1 MRWRTTLILAV
12 LLAGVAVFYYVYEV
26 RLGPGREKTQS
37 QKDRVFTAEPKD
49 VESITVRRKGDTL
62 RLRREGDGWM
72 IVEPVTAKAD
82 KGPAEDLVSG
92 AVNAKAERE
101 ADPNP
106 AKLAD
111 FGLDPP
117 LAELTIS
124 VKGKAEPLSLLL
136 GEKSPT
142 RVWVYGKTKEK
153 PAVFLTSDVLF
164 RDATKKVEEFRD
176 KTILAID
183 RKDVI
188 ALEVRGKG
196 EALAAESGAPGE
208 WKMTKPRSLPA
219 DRDRIADFVDK
230 VQFSK
235 VKEFVAESPKE
246 EKAYGLDQP
255 TEVTFWSGKE
265 KGRTAKKLLFGK
277 FDAAKKGVYAKRA
290 GEPSVFLL
298 PEEVFQLLP
307 KSATDLRE
315 KSIVAF
321 ERDKVER
328 IALESPKGRVIL
340 AKEGEKWMLV
350 EPEKL
355 KADDGEVNQLLSTA
369 VNLKAQEFVAE
380 DAASVG
386 RLLGKPEARL
396 SLTEKGATQPKVLLL
411 TPAKEK
417 RGASAMAYAAREG
430 QGPVA
435 LVNASSLADLGK
447 SVTDL
452 RDRSLFGFFESS
464 AVKKVQI
471 KVSGKVITVERKGE
485 SDWQLIEPTKGRA
498 RAEKVS
504 DILWTLRTVK
514 WSEIVSPKGEDA
526 ARFGLDA
533 PSSEVILFKAD
544 GSELGR
550 VAVGRRDGDK
560 VYLRTHTCPAIY
572 SADSKALKE
581 FPKSADDLQ
590 G

>member
-1 MRWRTTLILAV
+1 LVELRTLSRRL
-12 LLAGVAVFYYVYEV
+12 EV
-26 RLGPGREKTQS
+26 S
-37 QKDRVFTAEPKD
+37 
-49 VESITVRRKGDTL
+49 
-62 RLRREGDGWM
+62 
-72 IVEPVTAKAD
+72 
-82 KGPAEDLVSG
+82 
-92 AVNAKAERE
+92 
-101 ADPNP
+101 
-106 AKLAD
+106 
-111 FGLDPP
+111 
-117 LAELTIS
+117 
-124 VKGKAEPLSLLL
+124 
-136 GEKSPT
+136 
-142 RVWVYGKTKEK
+142 
-153 PAVFLTSDVLF
+153 
-164 RDATKKVEEFRD
+164 
-176 KTILAID
+176 
-183 RKDVI
+183 
-188 ALEVRGKG
+188 ALEVKAKG
-196 EALAAESGAPGE
+196 ETLAAESGSGGE
-208 WKMTKPRSLPA
+208 WKMTKPRSLAA
-219 DRDRIADFVDK
+219 DRDRISDFVDK

-235 VKEFVAESPKE
+235 VKEFVTESPKE

-255 TEVTFWSGKE
+255 IEVTFWSGKE
-265 KGRTAKKLLFGK
+265 KDRTAKKLFFGK
-277 FDAAKKGVYAKRA
+277 FDPAKKGVYAKRA

-307 KSATDLRE
+307 RTATDLRE

-328 IALESPKGRVIL
+328 IALESPKGKVVL
-340 AKEGEKWMLV
+340 AKEGEKWTLV

-355 KADDGEVNQLLSTA
+355 KADEGEVNQLLSAA

-417 RGASAMAYAAREG
+417 RGASARAYAAREG

-435 LVNASSLADLGK
+435 LVNASSLTGFGK

-452 RDRSLFGFFESS
+452 RDRSLFGFFETS
-464 AVKKVQI
+464 AVKKIQI
-471 KVSGKVITVERKGE
+471 KSPGKVMTLELRGE
-485 SDWQLIEPTKGRA
+485 SDWRLIEPTKGRA
-498 RAEKVS
+498 RAEKIS
-504 DILWTLRTVK
+504 DLLWMLRTVK
-514 WSEIVSPKGEDA
+514 WIEIVSPKGEDA

-560 VYLRTHTCPAIY
+560 VYLRTHAGPAIY
-572 SADSKALKE
+572 SAESKALKE